1 MYLFFTLEQ
10 ISNFPIFSS
19 FNILLMNDFQ
29 RFCVLISVNVF
40 YLLFLAFI
48 LTIIYK
54 SFLWIKKILF

>member
-10 ISNFPIFSS
+10 ISNFPIFFT

-29 RFCVLISVNVF
+29 RFCELISVNVF

-48 LTIIYK
+48 LIIIYK

>member
-10 ISNFPIFSS
+10 IASMQCFSS
-19 FNILLMNDFQ
+19 FNIMLMDDFQ
-29 RFCVLISVNVF
+29 RIVVLIAVNGL
-40 YLLFLAFI
+40 YILFLMFI